1 MADRDGKGPR
11 ERSPKP
17 SGKKKGRQAGNC

>member
-11 ERSPKP
+11 ERSPKS

>member
-11 ERSPKP
+11 ERSPKTSTP
-17 SGKKKGRQAGNC
+17 KGGNKKGNC